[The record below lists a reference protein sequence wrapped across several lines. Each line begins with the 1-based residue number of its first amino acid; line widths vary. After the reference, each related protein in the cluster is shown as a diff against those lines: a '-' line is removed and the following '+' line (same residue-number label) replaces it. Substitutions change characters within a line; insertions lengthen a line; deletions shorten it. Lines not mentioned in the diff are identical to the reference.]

1 MSKFKFIVLSG
12 LLILATYNI
21 TKTTLEIYGSSKRL
35 DELKSDLEAKRKEN
49 DELKKEYTYKSSD
62 QFVEEE
68 ARNKLNFI
76 KPGEKLLIPVSGS
89 EPEVKGELK
98 GEAGVVQKEESN
110 LNRWLKLFFDKQ
122 IFFD

>member
-68 ARNKLNFI
+68 ARNKLNFV

-98 GEAGVVQKEESN
+98 GEAGGVQKEESN